1 MSEVVKTVELSFLVA
16 FVTGVILGPI
26 VIPFLKKLKFGQ
38 YIREEGPEA
47 HKSKAGTPTMG
58 GIIFLVALCVSVLI
72 SCFVLDDIH
81 VKNSLAILAITLI
94 YGLIGF
100 GDDFIKVVMKR
111 NLGLTA
117 IQKMSLQFIGSA
129 LFAAYLVK
137 IAKVGTKVNI
147 PYTGFDLE
155 LGFLFVPFVMFVII
169 GTANGSNFTDGLD
182 GLASSVTIP
191 IAVFLGVV
199 SIKKGAGVECV
210 CFAFA
215 GALVAF
221 LIFNT
226 YPARVFMGDT
236 GSLALGAF
244 VSGTAFILKMPI
256 VIVIIAFIYFAE
268 VVSVILQ
275 VLYFKK
281 TGGKR
286 LFKMAPIH
294 HHFELCGYA
303 ETQVVC
309 AFAVT
314 TTILCLLAYLSI

>member
-58 GIIFLVALCVSVLI
+58 GVIFLVGLCVSVLV
-72 SCFVLDDIH
+72 SCLVLEDIH

-117 IQKMSLQFIGSA
+117 IQKMSFQVIGA
-129 LFAAYLVK
+129 GLFAAYLVK
-137 IAKVGTKVNI
+137 VAKVGTKVNI
-147 PYTGFDLE
+147 PYTGVDIN

-191 IAVFLGVV
+191 IAVFLGIV
-199 SIKKGAGVECV
+199 SIKKGAGVESV

-221 LIFNT
+221 LLFNT

-236 GSLALGAF
+236 GSLSLGAF

-256 VIVIIAFIYFAE
+256 IIVIIAFIYFSE